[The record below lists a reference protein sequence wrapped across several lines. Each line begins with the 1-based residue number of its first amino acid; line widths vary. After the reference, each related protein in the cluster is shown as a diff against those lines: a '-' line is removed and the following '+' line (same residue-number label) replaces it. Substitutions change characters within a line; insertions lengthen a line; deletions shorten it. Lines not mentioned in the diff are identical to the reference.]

1 MFCNEY
7 LFAYIRTS
15 GVPYWERMGKHSHND
30 LLEHLRAKR
39 ELPLPEERRRIR
51 EAAGA
56 SLREVAR
63 ELGVSHTAVRRWET
77 ERSIPREARVAYAQL
92 LEELRRLAV

>member
-1 MFCNEY
+1 MREP
-7 LFAYIRTS
+7 S
-15 GVPYWERMGKHSHND
+15 HSID
-30 LLEHLRAKR
+30 LLERLRAKR

-56 SLREVAR
+56 SLRDVAR

-77 ERSIPREARVAYAQL
+77 TRAVPRESRIAYVRLLDELRQ
-92 LEELRRLAV
+92 LEEVTAD